1 MTEYFIAMISFGCIV
16 GGSAYIAYTVAKSIH
31 LLIMHYIDKRMLCKS
46 MLRTADALNK
56 FTAVM
61 EKLNAEG
68 KIQKISMPNK
78 AVKAK
83 KKK

>member
-1 MTEYFIAMISFGCIV
+1 MTEYFIAMIFCGVMIGCA
-16 GGSAYIAYTVAKSIH
+16 AYIAYTVTKSIH
-31 LLIMHYIDKRMLCKS
+31 GWIMHYIDKRMLCKS
-46 MLRTADALNK
+46 MQRTADALNK
-56 FTAVM
+56 FTALM

-68 KIQKISMPNK
+68 KIQKIPMPNK